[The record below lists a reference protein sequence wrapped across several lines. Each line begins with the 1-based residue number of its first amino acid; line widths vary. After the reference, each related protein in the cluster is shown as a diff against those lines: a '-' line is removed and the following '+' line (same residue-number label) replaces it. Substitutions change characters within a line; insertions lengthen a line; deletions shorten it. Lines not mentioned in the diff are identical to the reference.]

1 MEKKILDDA
10 FKKYGWTP
18 EQRKRFLQFVEEKEV
33 YSNKSN
39 TLKSYLTT
47 LNWVVLR
54 IKKPFSDITFKDLIP
69 LLKEWQ
75 QEYAATTVH
84 TRKNR
89 LSAFLR
95 WESGNKH
102 DLRAEKIHTGAFVSP
117 VTLGDLLTDEEI
129 KKMREVAKE
138 DPRNLALLDFHL
150 LWGPRPGESIKL
162 KVGDVKVTDRYLVVH
177 IPQAKTTFRPV
188 PIPLA
193 DASVIDD
200 PVFLDSALNA
210 FISLRMWLTVHP
222 GYPDHPDYPLWYYS
236 KGIKPLSVQGLSCA
250 FERIGKKAGIKKSV
264 STYTLRRT
272 AFNRF
277 KGADREKL
285 CAGFGWVPGSKMPT
299 KVYNKLRPQDVLG
312 TLIKDE
318 GEPPRNIHN
327 CPKCQKENPEDYVFC
342 AWCGAPLVDLP
353 AAATLEQFHADQK
366 AHEEFE
372 EMKEKMGG

>member
-1 MEKKILDDA
+1 M
-10 FKKYGWTP
+10 
-18 EQRKRFLQFVEEKEV
+18 
-33 YSNKSN
+33 
-39 TLKSYLTT
+39 
-47 LNWVVLR
+47 NWVVLR

-150 LWGPRPGESIKL
+150 LWGSRPGESIKL

-236 KGIKPLSVQGLSCA
+236 KGMKPLTVQGLSCV
-250 FERIGKKAGIKKSV
+250 FERIGKKAGIKKPV

-277 KGADREKL
+277 RGADREKL

-299 KVYNKLRPQDVLG
+299 TVYNKLRPQDVLE

-318 GEPPRNIHN
+318 EGPPRNIHE

-342 AWCGAPLVDLP
+342 AWCGAPLVELP
-353 AAATLEQFHADQK
+353 ASATLEQFHTDQK
-366 AHEEFE
+366 AHEELE
-372 EMKEKMGG
+372 EVKEKLGKIERILGNLLQLPGFEKLIEEVAEKRPR